1 MPALT
6 DAEILAALPVE
17 ARQKIDT
24 AFEALSQSLPSDK
37 ERIILYRV
45 ASTLK
50 LNPTDTHFSVM
61 AAMHYYLQLYQE
73 IPSKIEK
80 ASAERLKEF
89 SSSLKNTAAHEME
102 MARDSV
108 ISELSKKVGGI
119 AQNIA
124 GDAAAAERDKAFW
137 RAAVGVLACSII
149 FGGTG
154 YVLRMSAEK
163 LMLVNAAEQIQAANS
178 RADAAVETATK
189 RAEAEIADFRK
200 MAVNE
205 FAAVR
210 KSAGWAGTEEGLL
223 AKQFFDSGA
232 GLIAV
237 KCSSK
242 KWEIINRP
250 KEPGSEK
257 IQKWCVPKSRPLFG
271 WDDEEEHG
279 WKIP

>member
-61 AAMHYYLQLYQE
+61 AALHYYLQLYQE
-73 IPSKIEK
+73 IPEKIER
-80 ASAERLKEF
+80 ASAERQKEF
-89 SSSLKNTAAHEME
+89 SSSLKNTAARE
-102 MARDSV
+102 MALASDAV
-108 ISELSKKVGGI
+108 IGELSRKVADI
-119 AQNIA
+119 AQRVA
-124 GDAAAAERDKAFW
+124 GDAAAAERGKSFYLAV
-137 RAAVGVLACSII
+137 AALAASALI

-154 YVLRMSAEK
+154 YVVRMAADKTSMIVAKNEVTDANARTASAIEKAEK
-163 LMLVNAAEQIQAANS
+163 KAAS
-178 RADAAVETATK
+178 
-189 RAEAEIADFRK
+189 EIEGA
-200 MAVNE
+200 
-205 FAAVR
+205 R
-210 KSAGWAGTEEGLL
+210 KSIGWLGTDEGRL

-232 GLIAV
+232 GIIAA
-237 KCSSK
+237 KCQGE
-242 KWEIINRP
+242 KWDIKVDKNGQSWCIP
-250 KEPGSEK
+250 KT
-257 IQKWCVPKSRPLFG
+257 RPLLG
-271 WDDEEEHG
+271 WDNESQYG